1 MPLKRYIEG
10 TSRLIVVLFLAL
22 IVIVSAPRLMVAVS
36 DIECREYDEVYYEKS
51 NEYALSRIV
60 LKKLDRD
67 SELPSFL
74 FNERKEFSPQGT
86 KHYVVA
92 SPDFMKN
99 GPWNTD
105 IYVLG
110 NRANPLKL
118 KVTFLDHGNGGVR
131 VKWLNEKLLFF
142 QVWWGR
148 IVSTDLILDVDT
160 SKWIY
165 SQNANYG
172 NMVMPCDE
180 KMKNR

>member
-22 IVIVSAPRLMVAVS
+22 IVIVSAPRLMAAVS

-86 KHYVVA
+86 K
-92 SPDFMKN
+92 
-99 GPWNTD
+99 
-105 IYVLG
+105 
-110 NRANPLKL
+110 
-118 KVTFLDHGNGGVR
+118 
-131 VKWLNEKLLFF
+131 WLL
-142 QVWWGR
+142 
-148 IVSTDLILDVDT
+148 S
-160 SKWIY
+160 
-165 SQNANYG
+165 
-172 NMVMPCDE
+172 
-180 KMKNR
+180 

>member
-1 MPLKRYIEG
+1 
-10 TSRLIVVLFLAL
+10 
-22 IVIVSAPRLMVAVS
+22 
-36 DIECREYDEVYYEKS
+36 
-51 NEYALSRIV
+51 
-60 LKKLDRD
+60 
-67 SELPSFL
+67 
-74 FNERKEFSPQGT
+74 
-86 KHYVVA
+86 VVA

-118 KVTFLDHGNGGVR
+118 KVTFLDHGNEGVR

-172 NMVMPCDE
+172 NIVMPCDE